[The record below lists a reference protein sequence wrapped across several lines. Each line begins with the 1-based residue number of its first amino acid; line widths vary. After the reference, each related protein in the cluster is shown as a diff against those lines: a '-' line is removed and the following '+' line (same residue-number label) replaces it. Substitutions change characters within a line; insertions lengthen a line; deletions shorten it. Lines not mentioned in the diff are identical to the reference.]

1 MPQSRMETRSKSIRE
16 IDSRRVMKEKTMKSK
31 ALPLVIGMA
40 FLLCAGCGG
49 GSYKRPALQEPV
61 TPPQQ
66 YRQETNGPNNP
77 GSLFAAS
84 QEETLFA
91 DSRARRVGDIVVVK
105 LVESTKAQ
113 NKAETSADKTSGNNY
128 QVNAMFGQSRYGLL
142 PLVQVGPTAKIGL
155 PALQTT
161 SNSDLD
167 ATGKTKRENY
177 VTSSLAARV
186 LRVLPG
192 GLLQI
197 EGAREI
203 RVNDET
209 EYMVVR
215 GMVRSR
221 DVDADNSVYSTQLA
235 DASIQYYGK
244 GVLADKQKPGWF
256 TRLMDNIWPF

>member
-1 MPQSRMETRSKSIRE
+1 MKTRRIIS
-16 IDSRRVMKEKTMKSK
+16 V
-31 ALPLVIGMA
+31 LGLA

-49 GSYKRPALQEPV
+49 GAHKRPALQNPV
-61 TPPQQ
+61 TPPQE
-66 YRQETNGPNNP
+66 YRQETNGPDNP

-84 QEETLFA
+84 EEEPLFS

-105 LVESTKAQ
+105 LVENTKAQ
-113 NKAETSADKTSGNNY
+113 NKAETTANKDGSNNY
-128 QVNAMFGQSRYGLL
+128 QVNAMLGKSRSGFL
-142 PLVQVGPTAKIGL
+142 PLVSVGPEPRIGA
-155 PALQTT
+155 PALSTT
-161 SNSDLD
+161 SVSDLS

-177 VTSSLAARV
+177 VTTSLAARV

-203 RVNDET
+203 RVNEET

-215 GMVRSR
+215 GMIRAK
-221 DVDADNSVYSTQLA
+221 DVDAENSILSTQIA
-235 DASIQYYGK
+235 DASIEYYGR

>member
-1 MPQSRMETRSKSIRE
+1 MKNRMLTIVLG
-16 IDSRRVMKEKTMKSK
+16 I
-31 ALPLVIGMA
+31 A
-40 FLLCAGCGG
+40 FMFCAGCAG
-49 GSYKRPALQEPV
+49 GSSRRPALEQPV
-61 TPPQQ
+61 TPPQE
-66 YRQETNGPNNP
+66 YRQEVNGRNNP

-84 QEETLFA
+84 EEETLFA
-91 DSRARRVGDIVVVK
+91 DSRARRVGDIVTVK
-105 LVESTKAQ
+105 LIENTKAQ
-113 NKAETSADKTSGNNY
+113 SKAETTADKESGNNY
-128 QVNAMFGQSRYGLL
+128 SVNALFGRSKYGII
-142 PLVQVGPTAKIGL
+142 PLANVGPMTRVGL
-155 PALQTT
+155 PALETT
-161 SNSDLD
+161 SNSDLQ

-177 VTSSLAARV
+177 VTTSLAARV

-215 GMVRSR
+215 GMVRAR
-221 DVDADNSVYSTQLA
+221 DVDADNSVYSNQIA

-256 TRLMDNIWPF
+256 TRLMDNVWPF

>member
-1 MPQSRMETRSKSIRE
+1 MFNKVATLFLS
-16 IDSRRVMKEKTMKSK
+16 
-31 ALPLVIGMA
+31 AA
-40 FLLCAGCGG
+40 FLLCTACGG
-49 GSYKRPALQEPV
+49 GSPRRPALEQPV

-66 YRQETNGPNNP
+66 YRQEVNGPNNP

-105 LVESTKAQ
+105 LVENTKAQ
-113 NKAETSADKTSGNNY
+113 NKAETSSEKTSGNNY
-128 QVNAMFGQSRYGLL
+128 QVNAMFQRGKSGFIPFINIGPQ
-142 PLVQVGPTAKIGL
+142 PDVGIPTL
-155 PALQTT
+155 ETT
-161 SNSDLD
+161 SNSGLD

-203 RVNDET
+203 RVNEET

-215 GMVRSR
+215 GMIRSR
-221 DVDADNSVYSTQLA
+221 DVDADNSIYSTQIA
-235 DASIQYYGK
+235 DASIEYYGK

>member
-1 MPQSRMETRSKSIRE
+1 MN
-16 IDSRRVMKEKTMKSK
+16 K
-31 ALPLVIGMA
+31 ALTLVFGAVLM
-40 FLLCAGCGG
+40 LCTACGG
-49 GSYKRPALQEPV
+49 GSYKRPALQQPV
-61 TPPQQ
+61 TPPQE
-66 YRQETNGPNNP
+66 YRQEVNGKNNP

-84 QEETLFA
+84 EEETLFA

-105 LVESTKAQ
+105 LVENTKAQ
-113 NKAETSADKTSGNNY
+113 NKAETSSDKSSGNDY
-128 QVNAMFGQSRYGLL
+128 QVNAMFGKSKSGFL
-142 PLVQVGPTAKIGL
+142 PLVGIGPQTDIGL
-155 PALQTT
+155 PSLQTT

-203 RVNDET
+203 RVNEET

-215 GMVRSR
+215 GMIRSR
-221 DVDADNSVYSTQLA
+221 DVDADNSVFSTQIA
-235 DASIQYYGK
+235 DASIEYYGK

>member
-1 MPQSRMETRSKSIRE
+1 METRRI
-16 IDSRRVMKEKTMKSK
+16 V
-31 ALPLVIGMA
+31 AVLGLA

-49 GSYKRPALQEPV
+49 GGAHKRPALQAPV
-61 TPPQQ
+61 TPPQE

-84 QEETLFA
+84 EEEPLFS

-105 LVESTKAQ
+105 LVENTKAQ
-113 NKAETSADKTSGNNY
+113 NKAETTADKDSSNDY
-128 QVNAMFGQSRYGLL
+128 QVNAMLGKSRSGFL
-142 PLVQVGPTAKIGL
+142 PLVGVGPEARVGM
-155 PALQTT
+155 PALSTT
-161 SNSDLD
+161 SASDLT

-177 VTSSLAARV
+177 VTTSLAARV

-203 RVNDET
+203 RVNEET

-215 GMVRSR
+215 GMIRAK
-221 DVDADNSVYSTQLA
+221 DVDAENSILSTQIA
-235 DASIQYYGK
+235 DASIEYYGR